1 MKIICPKCG
10 ADYNINDSKIP
21 ADGLHIKCPKCL
33 HSFVATKEGAASLGA
48 TSGAMRAVSLNPPPA
63 LQTQQGFAAVAV
75 PPPRPAPPAPPPP
88 SFVAPPAPPPPR
100 FVAPPAPPPPSF
112 VAPPA
117 PPPPPRP
124 APPPPPAPPR
134 VTVDVVDHFEELDE
148 PPVASPSRAALPVSA
163 PTAPV
168 AVGDFD
174 FSFSDAPRT
183 NAGAQADDFDF
194 SFSNLP
200 KSEVDR
206 GLVPPPAAPAPP
218 PPPPRP
224 AVSRATAPVPAPPPS
239 PRAPNPGLDALFDDL
254 PDDLPAPKV
263 VKSVP
268 PGAAPMDL
276 GDLPGLRPSGSVDL
290 PGLRAPGVTDLP
302 GLTGATP
309 LTGQGLP
316 GLRGETGLP
325 GPVGVSGL
333 TGVTG
338 LPGPAGISGLPAP
351 AGVSGLPGLGAL
363 EAPELPDHLEGDL
376 PEGPGEATT
385 LSAPGTRAAPRRWP
399 ALAAAGALGLALL
412 GVGGAWLAG
421 VGPFE
426 EAPVAR
432 APRAAAEPT
441 SGAAS
446 TAGGPTST
454 PTSGV
459 ASAPSSGAASTP
471 PAAAPTLAEV
481 AGYRALIAE
490 RERAGEPTG
499 AALPE
504 AIELY
509 GLGALEFPGSNEWAR
524 RADELSTR
532 MDDATRATLPGK
544 RARLVA
550 AMANSQ
556 GAAFAEAIELA
567 RANPQD
573 ARSHYIAGH
582 AQRLKGELDAAFAS
596 FDRARTLAP
605 ELLAAARLAGEAA
618 LKRGDTQTARQL
630 LEGVYA
636 KASGTATVTT
646 ALAALELHAGAK
658 DRART
663 LIEQTL
669 TLPAE
674 RLAPAD
680 RSAAMAVRA
689 RLELQS
695 GQADMALQTL
705 EGAIRAWP
713 QNLEAVNLL
722 SAQHFAARN
731 FDRALTQF
739 ETLRSNGVS
748 TPEIVIH
755 IAECQEKLG
764 NDDKA
769 RAELEK
775 GATEF
780 PKSPALQVAIGDT
793 WSRGR
798 KYVEARQ
805 AYERALVIDPVYE
818 GATLRI
824 ADLLVNQA
832 KVNDAIEFLET
843 AVTKRPSSPT
853 IHFGVGE
860 LKKRL
865 AGTTRDAAL
874 LAAAERSLRRA
885 LELDPTMLVAHHRLA
900 QTLLDKGDAQAA
912 LTELEAL
919 SRRPDYHE
927 DLMYDIGRA
936 QQALGR
942 TDDAVKS
949 FDLALAQ
956 RKDEPTYLLASGVAQ
971 FERGDFVTA
980 RERLTH
986 AASVANKLTA
996 AHYYLGRVAY
1006 AEKNFTLAVQKFQL
1020 SSDEEASNLEY
1031 RYWLARA
1038 LDEGGQR
1045 QQAFNEFAAVADAL
1059 KPDQNVSE
1067 SLCDALFR
1075 RGRLRFEGQVSGGSD
1090 WKGAQADFKRALDC
1104 APKRADI
1111 WVAYGDTFE
1120 VSEPTV
1126 ALKHY
1131 SKAVALDP
1139 KLAVA
1144 YARRG
1149 FVLNREGQARAA
1161 RADFESAIR
1170 LDKAIPEPHYHLC
1183 LILQAE
1189 GAKGPARRAC
1199 EAYLELAPSGEFAA
1213 SAREVKEAL
1222 SR

>member
-1 MKIICPKCG
+1 
-10 ADYNINDSKIP
+10 
-21 ADGLHIKCPKCL
+21 
-33 HSFVATKEGAASLGA
+33 
-48 TSGAMRAVSLNPPPA
+48 
-63 LQTQQGFAAVAV
+63 
-75 PPPRPAPPAPPPP
+75 
-88 SFVAPPAPPPPR
+88 
-100 FVAPPAPPPPSF
+100 
-112 VAPPA
+112 
-117 PPPPPRP
+117 
-124 APPPPPAPPR
+124 

-148 PPVASPSRAALPVSA
+148 PPVASPSLGAMPASA

-194 SFSNLP
+194 SFSDLP
-200 KSEVDR
+200 KSEAAR
-206 GLVPPPAAPAPP
+206 GLVLPPAPP
-218 PPPPRP
+218 PPAPPPRP
-224 AVSRATAPVPAPPPS
+224 APAASRATAPVPAPPPS
-239 PRAPNPGLDALFDDL
+239 PRGPNPGLDALFDDL
-254 PDDLPAPKV
+254 PDDLPAPKLA
-263 VKSVP
+263 KSVP
-268 PGAAPMDL
+268 PGAAPVDL
-276 GDLPGLRPSGSVDL
+276 GDLPGLRGGGSTDL
-290 PGLRAPGVTDLP
+290 PGLRAAGVTDLP
-302 GLTGATP
+302 GLTGAVP

-333 TGVTG
+333 PGVTG
-338 LPGPAGISGLPAP
+338 VPGPTGFSGLPAP
-351 AGVSGLPGLGAL
+351 AGISGLPGLGAL
-363 EAPELPDHLEGDL
+363 EAPELPDHLEGEL
-376 PEGPGEATT
+376 PDAAAEVSTPNATAT
-385 LSAPGTRAAPRRWP
+385 ATPAAPRRWP

-446 TAGGPTST
+446 TAAGPTST
-454 PTSGV
+454 PTSSV

-573 ARSHYIAGH
+573 ARSHYVAGH
-582 AQRLKGELDAAFAS
+582 AHRLKGELDAAFAS

-646 ALAALELHAGAK
+646 ALASLELHAGAK
-658 DRART
+658 DRARA

-674 RLAPAD
+674 RLTPPD
-680 RSAAMAVRA
+680 RSTALAVRA

-695 GQADMALQTL
+695 GQPDAALQTL

-739 ETLRSNGVS
+739 ETLRTNGVS

-780 PKSPALQVAIGDT
+780 PKSPAVQVAIGDT

-832 KVNDAIEFLET
+832 KVNDAIEFLEA

-885 LELDPTMLVAHHRLA
+885 LELDPTMLVAYHRLA

-912 LTELEAL
+912 LKALEAL
-919 SRRPDYHE
+919 RQRPDCHE

-942 TDDAVKS
+942 TDEAVKS

-971 FERGDFVTA
+971 FERGDFATA

-1020 SSDEEASNLEY
+1020 SADEEASNLEY

-1059 KPDQNVSE
+1059 KPEQKVSDA
-1067 SLCDALFR
+1067 LCDALFR

-1104 APKRADI
+1104 APRRADV

-1199 EAYLELAPSGEFAA
+1199 EAYLELAPTGEFAA